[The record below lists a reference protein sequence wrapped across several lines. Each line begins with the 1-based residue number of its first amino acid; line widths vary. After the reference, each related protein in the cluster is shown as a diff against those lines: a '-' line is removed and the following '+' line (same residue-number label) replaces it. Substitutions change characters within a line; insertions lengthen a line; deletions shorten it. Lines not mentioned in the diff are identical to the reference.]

1 MCVRMYRHRS
11 GACVRSLA
19 IYFAPCVRAR
29 ACVRAR
35 VRTKVRRARG
45 ATDVVCRVTGCG
57 WYNSFIESGIKA
69 AVSRAVCFFS
79 LHLSDSRDH
88 PRAGVIASTAA
99 GLLAEPLA

>member
-19 IYFAPCVRAR
+19 IYFAPRVRAR

-35 VRTKVRRARG
+35 VSTKVRRARG
-45 ATDVVCRVTGCG
+45 STGVCRVTGCG
-57 WYNSFIESGIKA
+57 WYHSFIESGIKA
-69 AVSRAVCFFS
+69 AVSRAVCFIS
-79 LHLSDSRDH
+79 LHLSDYRDH